1 MLHLTD
7 SLTGDKVEFTPR
19 DPGKASVYWCGPTVY
34 DAPHLGHARS
44 SLAFDVLVRYLR
56 WTGLDVTAVS
66 NITDIDDKIINRAAE
81 EGTSVNAVVRE
92 LLAAYSAADRVE
104 AARRRLVALS
114 VSSAAG
120 SGGRPI
126 VSDGP

>member
-1 MLHLTD
+1 MANLTLAVD
-7 SLTGDKVEFTPR
+7 DDLLR
-19 DPGKASVYWCGPTVY
+19 R
-34 DAPHLGHARS
+34 AR
-44 SLAFDVLVRYLR
+44 V
-56 WTGLDVTAVS
+56 
-66 NITDIDDKIINRAAE
+66 RAAE

-92 LLAAYSAADRVE
+92 LLTAYSAADRVD

-126 VSDGP
+126 TGASPDPGRGA

>member
-1 MLHLTD
+1 MANLT
-7 SLTGDKVEFTPR
+7 
-19 DPGKASVYWCGPTVY
+19 
-34 DAPHLGHARS
+34 
-44 SLAFDVLVRYLR
+44 LA
-56 WTGLDVTAVS
+56 
-66 NITDIDDKIINRAAE
+66 IDDDLLHRARVRAAE
-81 EGTSVNAVVRE
+81 QGTSVNAVVRD

-126 VSDGP
+126 VPGGP